1 MRLFPQPTGV
11 ALANGVVLVACYGG
25 LELGRDRPRCWV
37 YCYYAEQQPEDEEG
51 NLRWR
56 LMSGNELHVFYEEL
70 VVDPATGRP
79 FSVASH
85 DLPMGWDSRGNVV
98 YSLPADLCTRLDRA
112 ASRRH
117 DPAGAE
123 DEGDDVSANEGGSGD
138 DDEQP
143 GGSSEA
149 DGSSAVL
156 DAREQR
162 HIDRAAARQGRA
174 AALRV
179 RLEG

>member
-1 MRLFPQPTGV
+1 MTRQV
-11 ALANGVVLVACYGG
+11 H
-25 LELGRDRPRCWV
+25 ELNPDKHAPLRRSLDRPACI
-37 YCYYAEQQPEDEEG
+37 A
-51 NLRWR
+51 
-56 LMSGNELHVFYEEL
+56 H
-70 VVDPATGRP
+70 
-79 FSVASH
+79 
-85 DLPMGWDSRGNVV
+85 
-98 YSLPADLCTRLDRA
+98 A
-112 ASRRH
+112 ANFLGQFLTWQSYF
-117 DPAGAE
+117 
-123 DEGDDVSANEGGSGD
+123 SANEGGSGD